1 MRYLRLF
8 LRYARLNLMSAAEY
22 RASFLGA
29 ALGMLLNNSTF
40 VFFWWVAFGYAGESI
55 GGYSFD
61 DVMFIW
67 AASSTAYGLAHV
79 FFDGVRGLSRTI
91 VQGELDI
98 FLLQPKPP
106 LLSLACS
113 KTDFT
118 SWGDLLYGFVL
129 MALTGQNGAAW
140 LWFLLGAL
148 GGALLIASFETM
160 AHCFTFYVGDA
171 SQPAAMASEFL
182 INACLYPAGMYPW
195 IIRVIMATVLPALFV
210 VHVPLWLARGASLW
224 WAALW
229 LAFCLFFL
237 YLAHVVFRRALRRYE
252 SGNLLSA
259 RL

>member
-1 MRYLRLF
+1 MRNLRLF

-148 GGALLIASFETM
+148 GGALLIASFEAM
-160 AHCFTFYVGDA
+160 AHCLTFYVGDA

-182 INACLYPAGMYPW
+182 INAASIPRAF
-195 IIRVIMATVLPALFV
+195 IRGSFA
-210 VHVPLWLARGASLW
+210 
-224 WAALW
+224 
-229 LAFCLFFL
+229 
-237 YLAHVVFRRALRRYE
+237 
-252 SGNLLSA
+252 
-259 RL
+259 

>member
-1 MRYLRLF
+1 MRNLRLF

-129 MALTGQNGAAW
+129 MALTGQNGAACPHMEQSAPV
-140 LWFLLGAL
+140 LYDRFIVL
-148 GGALLIASFETM
+148 SV
-160 AHCFTFYVGDA
+160 HCA
-171 SQPAAMASEFL
+171 PAE
-182 INACLYPAGMYPW
+182 I
-195 IIRVIMATVLPALFV
+195 
-210 VHVPLWLARGASLW
+210 
-224 WAALW
+224 
-229 LAFCLFFL
+229 
-237 YLAHVVFRRALRRYE
+237 LRREDSE
-252 SGNLLSA
+252 SSDLRSGISA
-259 RL
+259 